1 MLLYLLKHSMPDL
14 SSPIRELSKGMDL
27 AGLVQLKELKR
38 VMKYTIDT
46 KEKELKV
53 ILNSNKMWELP
64 H

>member
-1 MLLYLLKHSMPDL
+1 MPDL

-53 ILNSNKMWELP
+53 IPNSNKMWELL